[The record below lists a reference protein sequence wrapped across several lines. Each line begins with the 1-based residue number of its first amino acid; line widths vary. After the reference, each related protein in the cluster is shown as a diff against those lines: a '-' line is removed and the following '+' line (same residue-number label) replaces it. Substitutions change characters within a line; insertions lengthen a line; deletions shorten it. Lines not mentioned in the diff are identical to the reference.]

1 MHSYFPFYMG
11 INERKYAWMD
21 EGWTQMLSEYIQ
33 FEIDKTIDFRERNVK
48 RYLDY
53 AGQFD
58 EVPMMYPSNNIRG
71 EMYGNHAYFRPANAF
86 NIIKDF
92 MGDAAFKKA
101 LQEFMK
107 RWNGKHPMPYDLF
120 FTFEDVSDDELD
132 WFVEPWF
139 FGQGYPD
146 VSIDTAFVKEGIL
159 PIPVA
164 VSVKFKDG
172 STKRAY
178 RSASSWK
185 NEDEDE
191 ITIEMEI
198 EGKPS
203 YIELGSRYI
212 PDVDSLN
219 NIWQFK

>member
-1 MHSYFPFYMG
+1 
-11 INERKYAWMD
+11 
-21 EGWTQMLSEYIQ
+21 
-33 FEIDKTIDFRERNVK
+33 
-48 RYLDY
+48 
-53 AGQFD
+53 
-58 EVPMMYPSNNIRG
+58 
-71 EMYGNHAYFRPANAF
+71 
-86 NIIKDF
+86 
-92 MGDAAFKKA
+92 
-101 LQEFMK
+101 MK

-146 VSIDTAFVKEGIL
+146 VSIDTAFVKDDMLKIQVTKEGIL

-178 RSASSWK
+178 RSASAWK